1 MRRLVGAAALLVIAA
16 ILTAAGWMYITVGR
30 PYKGYAGA
38 EQFVDGGSRVTATQ
52 VVNPGAILLARQG
65 TYGSRLDGSVA
76 ELIVYNRTLT
86 DQELADLHGWL
97 KARYGIP

>member
-1 MRRLVGAAALLVIAA
+1 MHFC
-16 ILTAAGWMYITVGR
+16 
-30 PYKGYAGA
+30 

-86 DQELADLHGWL
+86 DQELQDLHGWL
-97 KARYGIP
+97 KTRYGIP